1 MEVDRHSVKKKKKKW
16 DISVYQAQSKSNL
29 SVYAYCSRC
38 KDGCCAEN
46 TIWTTTRLLAVVW
59 KVITIIITNF
69 GIICTAKKQKL
80 ARNEACEKGNKDED
94 IAKKCGNGEKSL
106 QRYDEGCYIGR
117 L

>member
-1 MEVDRHSVKKKKKKW
+1 MD
-16 DISVYQAQSKSNL
+16 A
-29 SVYAYCSRC
+29 
-38 KDGCCAEN
+38 
-46 TIWTTTRLLAVVW
+46 
-59 KVITIIITNF
+59 NF

-94 IAKKCGNGEKSL
+94 IAKKCGNVEKGL